1 MYEIYY
7 KRNKM
12 QQIKGFITV
21 VQSKTVTKA
30 SEVMKVSISSVANQ
44 VKSLES
50 HLGVELFKK
59 SGRNIVLTDEGQ
71 RFYET
76 VLPIYNST
84 EDVFNMFADGEIKD
98 KNIIRI
104 GSNHV
109 GISYILPKTIQQFKE
124 KFPQTKFFIHN
135 IAREEADAQLLH
147 KKIDIAI
154 YPTTTQSSEF
164 EYKPIKVHNPIL
176 LLRKDD
182 EILKKTGEITLEDI
196 KDRELVKIDP
206 KFITL
211 PNFEQVIKRYGLKS
225 SITFENADWEILK
238 QFVRAKIGVALISDI
253 CIQGHDPDLVVIPMT
268 RYFGEMIYSVYT
280 RRVVKIRDI
289 IDNFINELIIHN

>member
-1 MYEIYY
+1 MRYFY
-7 KRNKM
+7 KRNRFH
-12 QQIKGFITV
+12 QLKGFVTV
-21 VQSKTVTKA
+21 VQSKTATKA
-30 SEVMKVSISSVANQ
+30 ADKMKVSISSVTNQ
-44 VKSLES
+44 VKSLAS

-98 KNIIRI
+98 KHIVRI

-109 GISYILPKTIQQFKE
+109 GISYIIPKAIQQFKE

-135 IAREEADAQLLH
+135 IAKEEADTQLLH
-147 KKIDIAI
+147 KKLDIAI

-164 EYKPIKVHNPIL
+164 EYKPIKIHNPIL

-182 EILKKTGEITLEDI
+182 ELLQKKTEITLNDI
-196 KDRELVKIDP
+196 KDRELVRIDP
-206 KFITL
+206 KLITL

-225 SITFENADWEILK
+225 AITFENADWEILK

-253 CIQGHDPDLVVIPMT
+253 CIQENDPDLVAIPMT

-280 RRVVKIRDI
+280 RRVVKMRDI
-289 IDNFINELIIHN
+289 IDNFINELTVHN